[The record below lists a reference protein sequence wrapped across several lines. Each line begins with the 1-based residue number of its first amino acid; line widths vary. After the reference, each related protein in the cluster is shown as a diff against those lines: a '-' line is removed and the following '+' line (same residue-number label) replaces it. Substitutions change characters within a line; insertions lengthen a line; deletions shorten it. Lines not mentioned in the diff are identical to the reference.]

1 MMAQNR
7 SFAMGAIGLTLL
19 VLGACA
25 PPEPKDYTVY
35 REHLP
40 ASILALPP
48 INQSVEVNAS
58 YSVLSTVT
66 KPLAQAGYYV
76 FPVAVVDAY
85 MKENGLPTPADM
97 HGVPLDKI
105 DEVFGA
111 DAVLYLDVKEYG
123 QEYNFV
129 SSAAVVNADAK
140 LVDVDT
146 GLTLWEGRAA
156 AQQSSGDSG
165 LLGAVLVQALGT
177 TFDTSHGVAI
187 NASQSMV
194 LGHEGL
200 LQGPYH
206 PGHEQDLRGRPPA
219 PEALE

>member
-7 SFAMGAIGLTLL
+7 SLALGGIGLALL
-19 VLGACA
+19 ALGACT
-25 PPEPKDYTVY
+25 PSEPKDYSVY

-40 ASILALPP
+40 ASILVLPP

-58 YSVLSTVT
+58 YSLLSTVT
-66 KPLAQAGYYV
+66 TPLATAGYYV

-85 MKENGLPTPADM
+85 MKENGLPTAADM
-97 HGVPLDKI
+97 HNVPLDKI

-123 QEYNFV
+123 QEYNLV
-129 SSAAVVNADAK
+129 SSSAVVNADAK

-156 AQQSSGDSG
+156 AEQSSGDSG
-165 LLGAVLVQALGT
+165 LLGAALVQALGT

-187 NASQSMV
+187 SASQNMV
-194 LGHEGL
+194 LGRDGL

-206 PGHEQDLRGRPPA
+206 PGHEQDTRGRPPA
-219 PEALE
+219 AEAVE